1 MSGTL
6 PSVPSAIRKKT
17 RGGEGGRE
25 GENEILLGTRKM
37 FFNNGITNLKLLV

>member
-1 MSGTL
+1 VSGTL

-25 GENEILLGTRKM
+25 GENESNPPGNQENV
-37 FFNNGITNLKLLV
+37 F